1 MKSFHHASRRIH
13 AERLNQHKKWAGT
26 LGDCCHPR
34 TPLEHKMTILMEEV
48 GELAKAILEE
58 KPLEIYL
65 EAVQTAAVAHAIV
78 ESLVQEETVL

>member
-1 MKSFHHASRRIH
+1 
-13 AERLNQHKKWAGT
+13 
-26 LGDCCHPR
+26 
-34 TPLEHKMTILMEEV
+34 MTILMEEV